1 MKFSELNLSPKI
13 VRALEELDITEATS
27 IQEKAIPLIQE
38 GKDVIGISR
47 TGSGKTLAFCVPLLE
62 KLEKGKGVQVLI
74 LSPTRELAM
83 QISREMSKFGKYMNF
98 SVATVFGGVAIDP
111 QMDQIS
117 RSEIVVGT
125 PGRILD
131 HLGRGTL
138 NISNLKTFALDEAD
152 KMVEMGFIEDVNRIL
167 SNSNTTR
174 QILLFGATI
183 SDEVKNIQSRHM
195 SDTVIAKVELQVKED
210 LLEQFYYNLQHN
222 EKFSYL
228 VHLLKKE
235 ETDRVMIFCSTKA
248 TVNVLIKNLRNNG
261 IKSEMIHGDLT
272 QNKRMRVIEG
282 FNKGSPRVLVASAVA
297 ARGLDIKNVSHVF
310 NYDLPNDPQEYI
322 HRIGRTARA
331 GEAGIAISL
340 LSKKDHDSFGEI
352 LRRYRVNIQKLDLE
366 EFERLKFDSS
376 DFGRG
381 RSGFNRGQSGRGRG
395 PRRKGNSNSSSRSYG
410 GRSSGRS
417 SSRSSS
423 NRSSSGSGKSEG
435 FMNRVR

>member
-13 VRALEELDITEATS
+13 VRALEELDIVEATS
-27 IQEKAIPLIQE
+27 IQEKAIPMIKA

-98 SVATVFGGVAIDP
+98 SVATVFGGVSIDP
-111 QMDQIS
+111 QMDQI
-117 RSEIVVGT
+117 RKSEIVVGT

-138 NISNLKTFALDEAD
+138 KLQDLKTFALDEAD

-167 SNSNTTR
+167 SHSNRTR

-195 SDTVIAKVELQVKED
+195 KDTVIAKVELQVKED

-235 ETDRVMIFCSTKA
+235 ETDRVIIFCSTKA

-282 FNKGSPRVLVASAVA
+282 FNKGHPKVLVASAVA

-331 GEAGIAISL
+331 GESGIAISL

-366 EFERLKFDSS
+366 EFERLRFDSS

-395 PRRKGNSNSSSRSYG
+395 PRRKGNFGRNSSRSYG
-410 GRSSGRS
+410 GRSS
-417 SSRSSS
+417 SRNRSS
-423 NRSSSGSGKSEG
+423 NRSQSSDG

>member
-1 MKFSELNLSPKI
+1 
-13 VRALEELDITEATS
+13 
-27 IQEKAIPLIQE
+27 
-38 GKDVIGISR
+38 
-47 TGSGKTLAFCVPLLE
+47 
-62 KLEKGKGVQVLI
+62 
-74 LSPTRELAM
+74 M